1 MSLVPQCH
9 VPYLKLIANLWVT
22 HIRMCSIGTF
32 WEYFAVSLCS
42 GTRAYFPYGVARQ
55 THWVSAQ
62 KCWLVPS
69 RWAEKTTRA
78 SRLRRRWRPDGHE
91 ISIFNKR
98 RHRPHY
104 HNSSFPSQM
113 DSSPLCCGFTLH
125 VHVIKSP
132 LKVWRRCFVPPS
144 GWWWRKGG
152 SETEGGAVRQGLR
165 GSGCSSNSVSWA
177 FTSNLSR
184 SVLSCSI
191 KWSLISINTKMHW
204 WHQIPVPSG
213 TIVLLWR
220 RRWAVSLSQP
230 LCLLERRGVWGG
242 GGLSLQS
249 HKCTTTTFTFTFTN

>member
-1 MSLVPQCH
+1 MALLGKRTES
-9 VPYLKLIANLWVT
+9 
-22 HIRMCSIGTF
+22 
-32 WEYFAVSLCS
+32 
-42 GTRAYFPYGVARQ
+42 ARKNVDWF
-55 THWVSAQ
+55 HRDE
-62 KCWLVPS
+62 L
-69 RWAEKTTRA
+69 EKTTRA
-78 SRLRRRWRPDGHE
+78 SRLRRRWRPDG

-113 DSSPLCCGFTLH
+113 DSSPLCCGFTPH
-125 VHVIKSP
+125 VRVIKSP

-165 GSGCSSNSVSWA
+165 GSGCSSNSVSWP

-191 KWSLISINTKMHW
+191 KWSLISINTKMQWFFIHIYW
-204 WHQIPVPSG
+204 AVTSNTGAVWHHCA
-213 TIVLLWR
+213 TLWR
-220 RRWAVSLSQP
+220 RRWDVSLSAFVP
-230 LCLLERRGVWGG
+230 SRA

-249 HKCTTTTFTFTFTN
+249 HKCTTITFTFTN

>member
-1 MSLVPQCH
+1 
-9 VPYLKLIANLWVT
+9 
-22 HIRMCSIGTF
+22 MCSIGTF
-32 WEYFAVSLCS
+32 WEYFSVSLWS
-42 GTRAYFPYGVARQ
+42 GSRANFPYGVARQ

-78 SRLRRRWRPDGHE
+78 SRLRRRWSPDGRE

-152 SETEGGAVRQGLR
+152 SETEGGAVRQGLK
-165 GSGCSSNSVSWA
+165 GSGCSSNSVSWP

-191 KWSLISINTKMHW
+191 KWLLISINTKMQWFFIHIYW
-204 WHQIPVPSG
+204 AVTSNTGAVWHHCA
-213 TIVLLWR
+213 TLEKKMR
-220 RRWAVSLSQP
+220 CVSLS
-230 LCLLERRGVWGG
+230 LCAFSSGEGGRGCH
-242 GGLSLQS
+242 SS
-249 HKCTTTTFTFTFTN
+249 HTSAPPNIHIH